1 MSTSTLST
9 TAPTRRPDRRA
20 TVPTQRRAGSGAG
33 RPARPAPRPAP
44 QGRVRLTRRGRVVVT
59 LLLLG
64 LVLAAAVLLGGTS
77 VATGESGAEVPT
89 RTVVVG
95 EGDTL
100 WQIAGEVAG
109 PGDVREMV
117 HRIEKL
123 NSLPGPALEV
133 GQEIA
138 VPVE

>member
-1 MSTSTLST
+1 MSTSSPTLT
-9 TAPTRRPDRRA
+9 RQATRR
-20 TVPTQRRAGSGAG
+20 GSRQTTGHG
-33 RPARPAPRPAP
+33 TRPAARPAA
-44 QGRVRLTRRGRVVVT
+44 QGRVRLTRRGRVVLTMV
-59 LLLLG
+59 LLA

-77 VATGESGAEVPT
+77 VATGESGPAVPT
-89 RTVVVG
+89 RTIVVG

-100 WQIAGEVAG
+100 WEIAGEVAG

-117 HRIEKL
+117 HQIQKL

-138 VPVE
+138 VPLG